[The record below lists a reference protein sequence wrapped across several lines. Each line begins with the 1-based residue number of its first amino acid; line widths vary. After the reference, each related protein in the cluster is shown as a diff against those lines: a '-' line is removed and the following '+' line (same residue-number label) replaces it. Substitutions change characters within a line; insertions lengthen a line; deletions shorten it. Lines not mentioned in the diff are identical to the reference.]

1 MTSTFTGAVIPT
13 AWYPLSIRLRG
24 GMGMGMGIRVAD
36 IRCPAVMVPT
46 PIYVMASVI
55 QMVLCPHDF
64 RAAAKVITT
73 THGATK

>member
-1 MTSTFTGAVIPT
+1 
-13 AWYPLSIRLRG
+13 
-24 GMGMGMGIRVAD
+24 MGMGIRVAD

-73 THGATK
+73 TTGLLSKAEALPVAAAFLG